1 MAHVDAIWMTKDGR
15 QIFVS
20 DMDDTH
26 VLYTI
31 RLLTSRLV
39 DLGLQVPKNN
49 REAMF
54 RNLNIESTKENLV
67 IFKLEA
73 EHRKLGDW
81 VKFGVTLV
89 EKVLG

>member
-89 EKVLG
+89 DKVLG